1 MRRQTFGPP
10 GRRGTVIAAS
20 AAVLCLGGTLA
31 GCGDGTGGGNGYT
44 AVGAAQA
51 APGKAPSGAVAPS
64 GKVTLVPLDRNG
76 DRAGNG
82 DGDEHG
88 GLDGDG
94 RRGGGSPSPGSSAAV
109 HGTGGAEDGGAGGT
123 EDRGAGGTDA
133 GRPGAPGRTP
143 DGSGTTGNASPTGNT
158 SPTGGS
164 DSGGSDSGGS
174 GTGGS
179 GSGGSTG
186 PATPSAPGSS
196 APAGAAV
203 LKVGAPER
211 AAADERWCEK
221 VTVEFRNTG
230 GSPVRSGTVTFATH
244 IIGGLG
250 IDWATRESTAPLP
263 APIDA
268 GAARKKTYTVCVD
281 AWRVP
286 LGMHVDT
293 RDVTAVWK

>member
-20 AAVLCLGGTLA
+20 AAVLCLGAALA
-31 GCGDGTGGGNGYT
+31 GCGNGTGGDGYT
-44 AVGAAQA
+44 AVGAARS
-51 APGKAPSGAVAPS
+51 APAEAPSGAVAPS
-64 GKVTLVPLDRNG
+64 GKVTLVPLD
-76 DRAGNG
+76 
-82 DGDEHG
+82 
-88 GLDGDG
+88 GDG
-94 RRGGGSPSPGSSAAV
+94 RGDGGGKGDAGGDGGRGGASPAPGSSAAS
-109 HGTGGAEDGGAGGT
+109 HGAGGAGGAGGGDGGAGGSG
-123 EDRGAGGTDA
+123 GAA
-133 GRPGAPGRTP
+133 GRPGTPGRTA
-143 DGSGTTGNASPTGNT
+143 DGSSPTSGTSGGGAGGASP
-158 SPTGGS
+158 
-164 DSGGSDSGGS
+164 
-174 GTGGS
+174 TGGS
-179 GSGGSTG
+179 GSGGSGSTG
-186 PATPSAPGSS
+186 PATPSAPGST

-211 AAADERWCEK
+211 AAADKRWCEK

-230 GSPVRSGTVTFATH
+230 GSPARSGTVTFATH

-263 APIDA
+263 APIGA

-286 LGMHVDT
+286 LGMHVET

>member
-1 MRRQTFGPP
+1 MRRQTFGPH

-31 GCGDGTGGGNGYT
+31 RCGDGTGGNGYT

-51 APGKAPSGAVAPS
+51 AAGKAPSGAVAPS

-76 DRAGNG
+76 GRAGNG
-82 DGDEHG
+82 DERG
-88 GLDGDG
+88 GLDGVG

-109 HGTGGAEDGGAGGT
+109 HGTSGAEDG
-123 EDRGAGGTDA
+123 GAGGTDA
-133 GRPGAPGRTP
+133 GRPGAPGRTS
-143 DGSGTTGNASPTGNT
+143 DGSGATGNTSPTGNASPTG
-158 SPTGGS
+158 GS
-164 DSGGSDSGGS
+164 GSGGS
-174 GTGGS
+174 GSGGSGS

-186 PATPSAPGSS
+186 PVTPSAPGSS
-196 APAGAAV
+196 APAGAAL

-221 VTVEFRNTG
+221 VTVAFRNTG

>member
-10 GRRGTVIAAS
+10 GRRGTAIAAS
-20 AAVLCLGGTLA
+20 AAVLCLGGALA
-31 GCGDGTGGGNGYT
+31 GCGNGTGGEGYT

-64 GKVTLVPLDRNG
+64 GKVTLVPLDG
-76 DRAGNG
+76 AGS
-82 DGDEHG
+82 D
-88 GLDGDG
+88 DG
-94 RRGGGSPSPGSSAAV
+94 RHPGGSPSPGSSAAA
-109 HGTGGAEDGGAGGT
+109 HGTGGAKDGGAGGSGST
-123 EDRGAGGTDA
+123 G
-133 GRPGAPGRTP
+133 GRPGTPGRTA
-143 DGSGTTGNASPTGNT
+143 DGSTTTDGTDGGDAGGASPT
-158 SPTGGS
+158 
-164 DSGGSDSGGS
+164 SGGS
-174 GTGGS
+174 GGSGSGGSSGSGS

-230 GSPVRSGTVTFATH
+230 GSPARSGTVTFATH
-244 IIGGLG
+244 IIGGAG
-250 IDWATRESTAPLP
+250 IDWATRKSTAPLP

-268 GAARKKTYTVCVD
+268 GAARKKTFTVCVD

-286 LGMHVDT
+286 LGMHVET

>member
-20 AAVLCLGGTLA
+20 AAVLCLGGSLA
-31 GCGDGTGGGNGYT
+31 GCGDGTGGDGYT

-64 GKVTLVPLDRNG
+64 GKVTLVPLDGDERGGG
-76 DRAGNG
+76 DRSGA
-82 DGDEHG
+82 
-88 GLDGDG
+88 G
-94 RRGGGSPSPGSSAAV
+94 RRGGSSPSPGSSAAAR
-109 HGTGGAEDGGAGGT
+109 GAGGGAEVSGAGGSGGAGG
-123 EDRGAGGTDA
+123 ADA
-133 GRPGAPGRTP
+133 GRPGAPGRAA
-143 DGSGTTGNASPTGNT
+143 DGSGGAGGGGGTTGGGSTGGASPTGG
-158 SPTGGS
+158 SPAGGS
-164 DSGGSDSGGS
+164 DSGGP
-174 GTGGS
+174 
-179 GSGGSTG
+179 TG
-186 PATPSAPGSS
+186 PATPSAPGST

-203 LKVGAPER
+203 LEVGAPGR
-211 AAADERWCEK
+211 AAADKRWCEK

-263 APIDA
+263 APIGA
-268 GAARKKTYTVCVD
+268 GAAREKTYTVCVD

-286 LGMHVDT
+286 LGMHVET

>member
-20 AAVLCLGGTLA
+20 AAVLCLGGVLA
-31 GCGDGTGGGNGYT
+31 GCGDGTGGDGYT

-64 GKVTLVPLDRNG
+64 GKVTLVPLDGDERGDERGGG
-76 DRAGNG
+76 DRSGA
-82 DGDEHG
+82 
-88 GLDGDG
+88 G
-94 RRGGGSPSPGSSAAV
+94 RRGGSSPSPGSSAAAR
-109 HGTGGAEDGGAGGT
+109 GAGGGAEVGGAGGSG
-123 EDRGAGGTDA
+123 GAGGADA
-133 GRPGAPGRTP
+133 GRPGAPGRAA
-143 DGSGTTGNASPTGNT
+143 DGSGGAGDGGTTGGGSTGGA

-164 DSGGSDSGGS
+164 PA
-174 GTGGS
+174 GGS

-186 PATPSAPGSS
+186 PATPSAPGST

-203 LKVGAPER
+203 LKVGAPGR
-211 AAADERWCEK
+211 AAADKRWCEK

-263 APIDA
+263 APIGA

-286 LGMHVDT
+286 LGMHVET